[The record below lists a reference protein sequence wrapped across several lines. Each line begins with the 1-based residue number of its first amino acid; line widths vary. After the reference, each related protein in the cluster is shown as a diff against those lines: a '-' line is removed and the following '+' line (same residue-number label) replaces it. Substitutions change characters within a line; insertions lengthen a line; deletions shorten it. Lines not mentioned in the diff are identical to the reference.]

1 MNRLEFWQE
10 LCRVLTEFVRSDE
23 RDFWMA
29 VRQALLMIVDAIERK
44 LEVVPRTSALR
55 KSEKKPYN

>member
-1 MNRLEFWQE
+1 MNRQEFWQE
-10 LCRVLTEFVRSDE
+10 LCTLLTAFVKSDE

-44 LEVVPRTSALR
+44 LDVVPRTSALR
-55 KSEKKPYN
+55 KNEKKPY